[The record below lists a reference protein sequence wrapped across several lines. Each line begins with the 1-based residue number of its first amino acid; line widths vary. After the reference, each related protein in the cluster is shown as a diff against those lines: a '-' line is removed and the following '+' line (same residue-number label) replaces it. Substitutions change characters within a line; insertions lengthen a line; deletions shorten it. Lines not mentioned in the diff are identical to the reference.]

1 MPTTEE
7 QLGRLDGLLTAHTE
21 QDRLMFEVINA
32 TLKSIN
38 KKLDTISERTVRL
51 EVMDE
56 VYNSAASKAGAI
68 SGSKWSAVVAIV
80 VSGVFQACQWING
93 QSQ

>member
-1 MPTTEE
+1 MDTDRLAERLEE
-7 QLGRLDGLLTAHTE
+7 RLSAHIE
-21 QDRLMFEVINA
+21 QDRLMFEAIND
-32 TLKSIN
+32 TLKSIDQ
-38 KKLDTISERTVRL
+38 KLDVISERTIRL

-80 VSGVFQACQWING
+80 VSGVFQACQWLSG